1 MYAPE
6 FGYYRAASVADAQR
20 LLAEHAGAKLLAGG
34 HSLIPLLKL
43 RLAAPPA
50 LIDIGRIAELR
61 GIAVRGDRVRI
72 GALATHAEIAASED
86 VKKTCPLLAEA
97 AALIGDP
104 QVRNRG
110 TIGGNLAHADPASDL
125 PAVLAAVDARLTVM
139 AARGERAIDA
149 SDFFQGLM
157 ATALA
162 DDEILTAVEVPV
174 IEPGQGSAY
183 AKFRHPASGYAVLG
197 VAALL
202 SVREGKCTAASVALG
217 GLVPRPTRAAS
228 VERALRGSAL
238 TEETIGE
245 AARAALLDIADDVL
259 GDVYASAD
267 YRRAMA
273 PVYVKRALLAAARRA
288 AA

>member
-61 GIAVRGDRVRI
+61 GIAVRGDRVRV

-245 AARAALLDIADDVL
+245 AARAALLDVADDVL

>member
-245 AARAALLDIADDVL
+245 AARAALLDVADDVL